1 MLLSV
6 SFIDV
11 SGGYSTS
18 ILDAIRNAVLASKSI
33 YIKNEEQL
41 SKEQQQ
47 LSKEQQQL
55 LKESQYK
62 PITLDEAFFMATLG
76 GAQGTIQSLIYLTLK
91 SM

>member
-33 YIKNEEQL
+33 YIKNEEQ
-41 SKEQQQ
+41 Q
-47 LSKEQQQL
+47 LSKD
-55 LKESQYK
+55 SQYK

-76 GAQGTIQSLIYLTLK
+76 GAQGIIQLLLYLTLK

>member
-11 SGGYSTS
+11 SGGFSTS

-33 YIKNEEQL
+33 YIKNEEQQRQ
-41 SKEQQQ
+41 SKEQHKQQ
-47 LSKEQQQL
+47 
-55 LKESQYK
+55 YD

-76 GAQGTIQSLIYLTLK
+76 GAQGIIQSLLYFKLK
-91 SM
+91 SN

>member
-33 YIKNEEQL
+33 YIKNEEQ
-41 SKEQQQ
+41 Q
-47 LSKEQQQL
+47 LSKD
-55 LKESQYK
+55 SQYK

-76 GAQGTIQSLIYLTLK
+76 GAQGTIQSLLYLTLK

>member
-1 MLLSV
+1 MELNV
-6 SFIDV
+6 VECFFIDV

-47 LSKEQQQL
+47 LSKE
-55 LKESQYK
+55 SQYK

-76 GAQGTIQSLIYLTLK
+76 GAQGTIQSLLYLTLK

>member
-33 YIKNEEQL
+33 YIKNEEQ
-41 SKEQQQ
+41 Q
-47 LSKEQQQL
+47 LSKD
-55 LKESQYK
+55 SQYK

-76 GAQGTIQSLIYLTLK
+76 GAQGIIQSLIYLTLK

>member
-11 SGGYSTS
+11 SGGFSTS

-33 YIKNEEQL
+33 YIKNEEQQRQ
-41 SKEQQQ
+41 SKEQYKQQ
-47 LSKEQQQL
+47 
-55 LKESQYK
+55 YD

-76 GAQGTIQSLIYLTLK
+76 GAQGIIQLLLYFKLK
-91 SM
+91 SI

>member
-1 MLLSV
+1 MLSV

-33 YIKNEEQL
+33 YIKNEEQQRQ

-47 LSKEQQQL
+47 LS
-55 LKESQYK
+55 KESQYK

-76 GAQGTIQSLIYLTLK
+76 GAQGIFQLLIYLTLK

>member
-33 YIKNEEQL
+33 YIKNEEQ
-41 SKEQQQ
+41 QQ
-47 LSKEQQQL
+47 LS
-55 LKESQYK
+55 KESQYK

-76 GAQGTIQSLIYLTLK
+76 GAQGIIQSLIYLTLK

>member
-33 YIKNEEQL
+33 YIKNEEQQRL
-41 SKEQQQ
+41 S
-47 LSKEQQQL
+47 
-55 LKESQYK
+55 KESQYK

-76 GAQGTIQSLIYLTLK
+76 GAQGIIQSLIYLTLK

>member
-47 LSKEQQQL
+47 LSKE
-55 LKESQYK
+55 SQYK

-76 GAQGTIQSLIYLTLK
+76 GAQGTIQSLLYLTLK

>member
-33 YIKNEEQL
+33 YIKNEEQ
-41 SKEQQQ
+41 Q
-47 LSKEQQQL
+47 LS
-55 LKESQYK
+55 KESQYK

-76 GAQGTIQSLIYLTLK
+76 GAQGIIQSLIYLTLK